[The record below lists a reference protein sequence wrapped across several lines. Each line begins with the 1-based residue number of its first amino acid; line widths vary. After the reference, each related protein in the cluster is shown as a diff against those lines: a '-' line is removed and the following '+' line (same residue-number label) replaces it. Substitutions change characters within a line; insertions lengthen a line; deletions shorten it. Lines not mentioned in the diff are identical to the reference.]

1 MSDTQLADGPAADL
15 ALIDPGHVNHQS
27 ETSISRMNEMGR
39 RKTDDRR
46 KQQLPVAT
54 DRRKVNRRRRIDPTT
69 CERDYS
75 HAEKEFIQAMDD
87 YKNRSGR
94 MFPTCSEILEV
105 LISLGYRQVAGD
117 TTLD

>member
-1 MSDTQLADGPAADL
+1 MSDTQLAAGPAADL
-15 ALIDPGHVNHQS
+15 ALIDPGHVKHRADDAM
-27 ETSISRMNEMGR
+27 TRKNEMGR
-39 RKTDDRR
+39 RKSGDRR
-46 KQQLPVAT
+46 KKQVPVAT
-54 DRRKVNRRRRIDPTT
+54 DRRKATRRRRIDPTT

-105 LISLGYRQVAGD
+105 LISLGYRQLAAESKPE
-117 TTLD
+117 